1 METMGRL
8 YWCVDNAWFYPCGG
22 LIEDFTHAMRSINIL
37 SKRIF
42 LELIMRDPRISTTVG
57 YIGWFQKYSI
67 YSFHLLILLSPSL
80 EYSIQLQGPS
90 VCHIN
95 VSNSMQIV
103 LRPLCFYLVCVFVY
117 IFFSRVVIWLCPK
130 VHIPTWYIHN
140 HFFNKISTFLI
151 FYTNW
156 LQVTFFLLH
165 RTLSLKLKTDHVQH
179 ASSFWLSTIY
189 TNFIL

>member
-1 METMGRL
+1 M
-8 YWCVDNAWFYPCGG
+8 P
-22 LIEDFTHAMRSINIL
+22 DFTHAAGLLKILPMRWGQLTFYPSGF
-37 SKRIF
+37 F

-140 HFFNKISTFLI
+140 HFFNKISTFSI

-156 LQVTFFLLH
+156 LKVTFFLLH
-165 RTLSLKLKTDHVQH
+165 RTLHLNLKTDHVQH